1 MSSPSSPVSL
11 GSLRPATLVLLGV
24 TAVLLG
30 YLSGFPYGFG
40 PFLAVAGVI
49 AGAALRLHPSPRVA
63 AYAPVP
69 VLAVLVV
76 EVLPAPVGL
85 GSELVAGFAGL
96 AFLLWLADDPSRPVG
111 GAVRSLP
118 TVAVP
123 ALALGIAW
131 SSALFLR
138 SGAVP
143 LGVAGALLALVLAL
157 VAFLVSRPRLFDR
170 EEA

>member
-1 MSSPSSPVSL
+1 MTSPSPASGL
-11 GSLRPATLVLLGV
+11 ASLRPATLLLLGV
-24 TAVLLG
+24 AGALLG
-30 YLSGFPYGFG
+30 YLSGFPHGFG
-40 PFLAVAGVI
+40 VVVAVGGV
-49 AGAALRLHPSPRVA
+49 AAAAVLRRSFSPGPA

-69 VLAVLVV
+69 ALGVLVV
-76 EVLPAPVGL
+76 EVVPAPVGL

-111 GAVRSLP
+111 GALRGLP

-143 LGVAGALLALVLAL
+143 LGVAGALLALVLAAVALL
-157 VAFLVSRPRLFDR
+157 VGRPKVFDR